1 MNRALCLHGAPA
13 SGGRKG
19 GAFFARAHRG
29 CDCSPNAAERNIVR
43 GPSTALGSTAVDKEY
58 LSPRCAQDDGILLSG
73 LRRVVRGF
81 ICSLDLASRR
91 DYFPRPVRGGRGLP
105 LRSRAHR
112 GFTLLE
118 MIIVLV
124 IMAILAGAALP
135 AFSSAVNEHRVREDG
150 HQLAMMVREG
160 MIKSAEQHR
169 PIIMDLT
176 KNSMRLYAQGEQG
189 NVDADADAKL
199 FHDSGSTDT
208 NSDNPLEETVSQPS
222 LDQSQTLD
230 SPNKLQIPDPAKA
243 DAWINMPDAGQEW
256 VFQPGQ
262 LCPAGKIRVVRGD
275 AYLELDFAA
284 LTGTVET
291 EKYYFP

>member
-1 MNRALCLHGAPA
+1 M
-13 SGGRKG
+13 
-19 GAFFARAHRG
+19 
-29 CDCSPNAAERNIVR
+29 
-43 GPSTALGSTAVDKEY
+43 
-58 LSPRCAQDDGILLSG
+58 
-73 LRRVVRGF
+73 
-81 ICSLDLASRR
+81 
-91 DYFPRPVRGGRGLP
+91 
-105 LRSRAHR
+105 
-112 GFTLLE
+112 
-118 MIIVLV
+118 LV